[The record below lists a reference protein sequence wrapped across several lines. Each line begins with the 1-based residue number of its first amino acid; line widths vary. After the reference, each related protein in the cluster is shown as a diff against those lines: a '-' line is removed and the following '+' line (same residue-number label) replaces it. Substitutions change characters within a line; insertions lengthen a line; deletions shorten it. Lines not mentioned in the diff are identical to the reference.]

1 MPAMSS
7 AAMPTS
13 DPLAIVRYLDVAVV
27 VLAAP
32 FVVLTGAP
40 LLGYLVGAGVWIL
53 TRVAGAAVER
63 YARTRKDPRAVVG
76 LSFGVLMGRAWV
88 VGLTILAV
96 GLAASREDGLMAA
109 LLALVAFTVYLA
121 TTLILRPLERNPR
134 P

>member
-1 MPAMSS
+1 MRS

-13 DPLAIVRYLDVAVV
+13 DPLVIVRYLDVAVV
-27 VLAAP
+27 LLAAP

-40 LLGYLVGAGVWIL
+40 LLGYVAGAGAWIL
-53 TRVAGAAVER
+53 TRVAGVAVER

-76 LSFGVLMGRAWV
+76 MSFAVLMGRAWV

-109 LLALVAFTVYLA
+109 LVALVAFTVYLA
-121 TTLILRPLERNPR
+121 TSLILRPLERNPR